1 MKMYLRFILM
11 VLTAT
16 LIMYGLM
23 YSTIYS
29 WDHLFFSEMRT
40 YMALYMGGVMA
51 VVMLLFMQHMY
62 KNKKANIAIY
72 TISALLIIVPF
83 WLARSQETIDDVDY
97 MQAMIPHHSIAIL
110 TSERANITDPRVKEL
125 SQEIIEAQRSE
136 IEEMKKLINDLED
149 EED

>member
-1 MKMYLRFILM
+1 MKKYGRFILM
-11 VLTAT
+11 VVTAT

-51 VVMLLFMQHMY
+51 VVMLAFMQHMY
-62 KNKKANIAIY
+62 KNKGANIAIY
-72 TISALLIIVPF
+72 AISAVLIIVPF

-110 TSERANITDPRVKEL
+110 TSERAHITDPRVKEL
-125 SQEIIEAQRSE
+125 SQEIIEAQRRE
-136 IEEMKKLINDLED
+136 IDEMKKLIEELEA
-149 EED
+149 ED

>member
-1 MKMYLRFILM
+1 MKMYVRFILM

-23 YSTIYS
+23 YSTVYR
-29 WDHLFFSEMRT
+29 WDHIFFSEMRT
-40 YMALYMGGVMA
+40 YMAIYMGGVMA
-51 VVMLLFMQHMY
+51 IVMLAFMQHMY
-62 KNKKANIAIY
+62 KNKKLNIAIY
-72 TISALLIIVPF
+72 AVSALLIIVPF

-110 TSERANITDPRVKEL
+110 TSERAEITDPRVEQL
-125 SQEIIEAQRSE
+125 AQEIIKAQRRE
-136 IEEMKKLINDLED
+136 IEEMKKLIDDLEE

>member
-62 KNKKANIAIY
+62 KNKKVNVVIY
-72 TISALLIIVPF
+72 ALSALLIIVPF

-110 TSERANITDPRVKEL
+110 TSERANIKDPRVKKL
-125 SQEIIEAQRSE
+125 SEEIIEAQRRE
-136 IEEMKKLINDLED
+136 IEEMKKLINDLEEKKD
-149 EED
+149 

>member
-1 MKMYLRFILM
+1 MKKYGRFILM
-11 VLTAT
+11 VVTAT

-51 VVMLLFMQHMY
+51 VVMLAFMQHMY

-72 TISALLIIVPF
+72 AISAVLIIVPF

-110 TSERANITDPRVKEL
+110 TSERAHITDPRVKEL
-125 SQEIIEAQRSE
+125 SQEIIEAQRRE
-136 IEEMKKLINDLED
+136 IDEMKKLIEELEA
-149 EED
+149 ED